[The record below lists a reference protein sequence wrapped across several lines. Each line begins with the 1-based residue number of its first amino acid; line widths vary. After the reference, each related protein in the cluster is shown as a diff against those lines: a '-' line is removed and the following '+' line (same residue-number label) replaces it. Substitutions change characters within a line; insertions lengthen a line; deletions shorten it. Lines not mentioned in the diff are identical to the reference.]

1 MNIRRIKKQAN
12 KQTNENKKK
21 KKEKKEQC
29 RLSLSQKTQ
38 QNKKI
43 GPTAN

>member
-21 KKEKKEQC
+21 KEKKNNVG
-29 RLSLSQKTQ
+29 LV
-38 QNKKI
+38 
-43 GPTAN
+43 

>member
-21 KKEKKEQC
+21 KKKKKEQC
-29 RLSLSQKTQ
+29 RLSSVIKTQ

-43 GPTAN
+43 GPKEN

>member
-21 KKEKKEQC
+21 KKKKKQEQC
-29 RLSLSQKTQ
+29 RLSLS
-38 QNKKI
+38 NKHATK
-43 GPTAN
+43 

>member
-21 KKEKKEQC
+21 T
-29 RLSLSQKTQ
+29 KTKNNVGLV
-38 QNKKI
+38 NKS
-43 GPTAN
+43 

>member
-12 KQTNENKKK
+12 KQTNENKMK

-29 RLSLSQKTQ
+29 RLSLSHKDAT
-38 QNKKI
+38 K
-43 GPTAN
+43 